1 MRRLLYCS
9 ALALCLAFGGGAA
22 AQDVQEDPAAD
33 EADPQ
38 YEPDQRGATEEE
50 PGYEPDQ
57 RGATED
63 GGGESTGE
71 AEPQYEPDQRGA
83 TGGGGGGGDGD
94 DSELEEEAAPAPVDT
109 YAESRE
115 AAADYGPGASYGRPT
130 FGFAGQL
137 WLGGGFTGLD
147 TFEGDNLLRAGQASS
162 GGASLGAMIGLR
174 VGPVTLGPRLTFS
187 VESGLAMGAV
197 GLDVQLELASGRVV
211 PTVRASVS
219 YAFAF
224 ALSDALPSQNAPSG
238 LWTELGGG
246 ARWYLGGPFVLGGDL
261 SVGWLAT
268 FRDAVPGCDAPCMDA
283 ASNLDLTRDGSGHGF
298 TFRLHLYGGVTF

>member
-9 ALALCLAFGGGAA
+9 ALALCLAIPGGAA
-22 AQDVQEDPAAD
+22 AQDVQEEPPAD

-57 RGATED
+57 RGATGEE
-63 GGGESTGE
+63 GGGEDTGA
-71 AEPQYEPDQRGA
+71 AEPQYEPDQRGVDA
-83 TGGGGGGGDGD
+83 GGDDGVQ
-94 DSELEEEAAPAPVDT
+94 EEAAPAPEDAYGET
-109 YAESRE
+109 LLSAE
-115 AAADYGPGASYGRPT
+115 ADYARGSSYGRSP
-130 FGFAGQL
+130 FGFAAQL

-147 TFEGDNLLRAGQASS
+147 TFEGDNLLRDGQGTS
-162 GGASLGAMIGLR
+162 GGASLGAMLGLR
-174 VGPVTLGPRLTFS
+174 IGPVILGPRLTFG

-197 GLDVQLELASGRVV
+197 GLDVQLELATGEVV
-211 PTVRASVS
+211 PTLRASLS
-219 YAFAF
+219 YAFALS
-224 ALSDALPSQNAPSG
+224 LSDALPSQNAPSG

-246 ARWYLGGPFVLGGDL
+246 ARWYLGGPFVLGADL

-268 FRDAVPGCDAPCMDA
+268 FRDAVPDCDAPCVDP
-283 ASNLDLTRDGSGHGF
+283 ASTLDLTRDGSGHGF